1 MHYAK
6 IIGYIFVICALA
18 GVSAA
23 AQAPGAPDQQQAAV
37 GQTPP
42 RLSFVDGQVSFW
54 RSGAGEWTQ
63 ARVNTPLAPADELYT
78 GSPGNLELQIGARA
92 FVRTWANTQIGL
104 ENQEPDFLQFRVTTG
119 YASFDL
125 RMLEPGHTVEVDTPN
140 AAFTIDHPGYYRID
154 VDDERTSFI
163 ARRGGQATVTPARG
177 GSLAIA
183 PSEEVVIEG
192 AANPKVTSYTAPEL
206 DEWDKWNYARTDQL
220 LDAVSARY
228 ISPEIYGAG
237 DLDTYGTWRIVPAY
251 GAVWVPT
258 AVPPGWVPY
267 STGSWIMDP
276 FYGWTWVGTEPWG
289 WAPYHYGRWVFVNG
303 FWGWA
308 PGPVVVR
315 PVYAPALVV
324 FFGGSKVGAGISV
337 GGGPLV
343 GWVALGWGEPLVPW
357 WGPKGFIHR
366 PWWGG
371 WGGPR
376 VVNNV
381 AIKKTTVVQ
390 VQSINVYR
398 NAGIHNALVAVDE
411 NHFGRGRIS
420 SARIAGVN
428 TKNFRPIH
436 TAPRFNATYA
446 SFEPDTR
453 RGIRPP
459 EKNQKRS
466 IVATRPPHAAAGQ
479 APAIKPNIPKAG
491 TSGPPHLVGAP
502 KRRESGPSLPRPPF
516 GQSKVERPMGDRVQQ
531 SVPPRLKEEPRRAAR
546 LSNTGPTVAR
556 TLPLQ
561 SRNAPQATG
570 PSTKVDRSPA
580 GRSEGLDPQKRR
592 YPGEP
597 ANNISPYGFN
607 RGRARR

>member
-1 MHYAK
+1 MRYAK
-6 IIGYIFVICALA
+6 IIGYIIVLCILA
-18 GVSAA
+18 GLPAA
-23 AQAPGAPDQQQAAV
+23 AQEPGTPDQQQAAV

-54 RSGAGEWTQ
+54 RPGAQDWTQ
-63 ARVNTPLAPADELYT
+63 AELNTPLAPGDQLYT

-104 ENQEPDFLQFRVTTG
+104 ENQEPDFLQFKVTTG

-125 RMLEPGHTVEVDTPN
+125 RTLEPGRTVEVDTPN

-154 VDDERTSFI
+154 VSDVRTSFI

-177 GSLAIA
+177 GSLAIE

-192 AANPKVTSYTAPEL
+192 TASPRVTSYTAPEL

-228 ISPEIYGAG
+228 VSPEIYGTA
-237 DLDTYGTWRIVPAY
+237 DLDPYGTWRIVPAY
-251 GAVWVPT
+251 GPVWVPT
-258 AVPPGWVPY
+258 AVPPGWAPY
-267 STGSWIMDP
+267 STGSWILDP

-303 FWGWA
+303 FWGWV
-308 PGPVVVR
+308 PGPVAAR
-315 PVYAPALVV
+315 PVYAPALVA
-324 FFGGSKVGAGISV
+324 FFGGSNVAAGIAA

-381 AIKKTTVVQ
+381 VIKKTTVVQ
-390 VQSINVYR
+390 VQNINVYR
-398 NAGIHNALVAVDE
+398 NAAVHNAVVAVNE

-420 SARIAGVN
+420 SVRIAGVN
-428 TKNFRPIH
+428 TKNFRPTH
-436 TAPRFNATYA
+436 GAPRFNATPV
-446 SFEPDTR
+446 SFEPDAR
-453 RGIRPP
+453 HGIRPP
-459 EKNQKRS
+459 ERNQKRP
-466 IVATRPPHAAAGQ
+466 IVATRPPHASARQ
-479 APAIKPNIPKAG
+479 TPAIKPDIPQAG
-491 TSGPPHLVGAP
+491 VSGPPHLVGAP
-502 KRRESGPSLPRPPF
+502 GRRESGPALPRPPF
-516 GQSKVERPMGDRVQQ
+516 GRSPLERPMGDRVQR
-531 SVPPRLKEEPRRAAR
+531 SVPPRIQEPRSA
-546 LSNTGPTVAR
+546 SGFSKTNPVVTR
-556 TLPLQ
+556 TLPTQ
-561 SRNAPQATG
+561 SRRAPQVTG
-570 PSTKVDRSPA
+570 PPTAAGRSPA
-580 GRSEGLDPQKRR
+580 GRPEGLHPQKRR

-597 ANNISPYGFN
+597 ANNISPYWPG
-607 RGRARR
+607 RGRIQR